1 MDWLSSTPLRYWRVN
16 WLICTGY
23 IASLWGDDSDDVQ
36 AISQFRLNNTENTT
50 ALTTLIKAY
59 NV

>member
-1 MDWLSSTPLRYWRVN
+1 M
-16 WLICTGY
+16 CTGS

-59 NV
+59 NVYCSI